1 MNDVE
6 QVSKWEMKEWL
17 PFESLLAELFARFV
31 NVRADEVDGAIEDAQ
46 RVICER
52 FGLDRSSL
60 FQNLEDG
67 ASTLLLTHVFQR
79 LGLPWPVEKRIDPA
93 TRAQYYWQPARAEPS
108 ADDSRIDARSMFPW
122 FYEQLRRGQTVV
134 VPDVQAL
141 GADAAK
147 DREFLNSYGTKST
160 VTVPLF
166 QGGTWLGILAFGS
179 VRERRDWPEGLVKRF
194 QFLADVFTNALARKR
209 ADEAQHHSE
218 ARFRHIADTAPVLIW
233 MAGPDKRCTFFNKT
247 WLDFTG
253 RAAAQE
259 MGDGWTAGVH
269 PDDLADCNRSYAA
282 AFDARRPFTLHYR
295 LRRHD
300 GEYRWITDHGVPC
313 QDAGGAFTGYLGSC
327 VDFTEHKIARQ
338 DLQKA
343 AAEWQTTFDSIPH
356 PVMLLDREFKI
367 LRANAAAAALAS
379 NAGGVVG
386 QRCSALLRGSCDHA
400 NCPLQTALQTNHY
413 AEAEIYDEKERRW
426 VRETVNPI
434 FDETRQVTGVVF
446 AVEDITKRKLSEE
459 KLLKSLAEI
468 ETLKDRL
475 QAEADYLKAEIKA
488 TAPVDTIT
496 GGSEAIRQA
505 LHQVR
510 QVAPTNSTVLI
521 CGETGVGKE
530 LFAEAIHNLSPR
542 RDRVIVKV
550 NCAALPPP
558 LVESELFGREK
569 GAYTGALT
577 RQGGRFEIADHS
589 TIFLDEVGEL
599 SLEVQAKLLRVL
611 QEGKFERL
619 GSPRTIQVN
628 LRLIAATHR
637 DLAEE
642 VRKGRFRQDLFYRI
656 NVFPIQVPPLRERQ
670 EDIPVLVWTFLEEL
684 SVRMGRKITKIPRK
698 TMETLQRYSWPG
710 NVRELR
716 NFIERSVIITSGETL
731 RIPQLADLQA
741 FNPPVTLAESE
752 REHIL
757 KVLETTLWHIKGPRG
772 AALKLGLKPSTLYT
786 RMQKLGI
793 PNRRQRDD
801 LRT

>member
-6 QVSKWEMKEWL
+6 QVSEWEIKEWL

-31 NVRADEVDGAIEDAQ
+31 NVHADEVDAAIEDAQ

-60 FQNLEDG
+60 FQNLEAG
-67 ASTLLLTHVFQR
+67 ASALLLTHVYQHR
-79 LGLPWPVEKRIDPA
+79 GLPFPVQKRPDPSSL
-93 TRAQYYWQPARAEPS
+93 AQYYWQPAGEEPS
-108 ADDSRIDARSMFPW
+108 ADDSRIDARIMFPW

-134 VPDVQAL
+134 VPNVQAL
-141 GADAAK
+141 GDDAAK
-147 DREFLNSYGTKST
+147 DREFLYAYGTKST
-160 VTVPLF
+160 VAVPLF
-166 QGGTWLGILAFGS
+166 LGGTWLGILAFGS
-179 VRERRDWPEGLVKRF
+179 VRQRRDWPEGLVKRF
-194 QFLADVFTNALARKR
+194 HFLADVFTNALARKR
-209 ADEAQHHSE
+209 ADEALRDSE
-218 ARFRHIADTAPVLIW
+218 TRFRHIANSAPVLIW
-233 MAGPDKRCTFFNKT
+233 MAGPDKRCIFFNKS

-253 RAAAQE
+253 RTAAQE
-259 MGDGWTAGVH
+259 IGDGWTAGVH
-269 PDDLADCNRSYAA
+269 PDDLPDCFKNYVN
-282 AFDARRPFTLHYR
+282 AFDARRPFILQYR

-300 GEYRWITDHGVPC
+300 GEYRWISDNGVPC
-313 QDAGGAFTGYLGSC
+313 HDAGGVFTGYIGSC
-327 VDFTEHKIARQ
+327 VDSTEHKIARHQ
-338 DLQKA
+338 LQEA
-343 AAEWQTTFDSIPH
+343 AAEWQATFDSIPH
-356 PVMLLDREFKI
+356 PVMLLDRQSKI
-367 LRANAAAAALAS
+367 VRANAAAALATG
-379 NAGGVVG
+379 ADGVVG
-386 QRCSALLRGSCDHA
+386 RRCFDPLRGCCDHV
-400 NCPLQTALQTNHY
+400 NCPLQAALQTNKH
-413 AEAEIYDEKERRW
+413 AEAEIYDEKKRRW

-434 FDETRQVTGVVF
+434 FDESRELTGVVF
-446 AVEDITKRKLSEE
+446 AVEDITERKFAEE
-459 KLLKSLAEI
+459 KLRKSLTEI
-468 ETLKDRL
+468 ESLKDRL
-475 QAEADYLKAEIKA
+475 QAEAEYLKAEIKA
-488 TAPVDTIT
+488 TTPFGTIT
-496 GGSEAIRQA
+496 GDSEAIRKA

-510 QVAPTNSTVLI
+510 QVAPTDSTVLI

-530 LFAEAIHNLSPR
+530 LFAEAIHDLSPR

-577 RQGGRFEIADHS
+577 RQGGRFEIADRS

-619 GSPRTIQVN
+619 GSPRTIKVN

-642 VRKGRFRQDLFYRI
+642 VRKGRFRQDLFYRL

-670 EDIPVLVWTFLEEL
+670 EDIPLLVWTFLEEL
-684 SVRMGRKITKIPRK
+684 SARMGRKVTKIPRK
-698 TMETLQRYSWPG
+698 TMELLQRYSWPG

-716 NFIERSVIITSGETL
+716 NFIERSVIITTGETL
-731 RIPQLADLQA
+731 RIPQLQELQA
-741 FNPPVTLAESE
+741 FNQPVTLAESE

-757 KVLETTLWHIKGPRG
+757 KILETTMWHIKGPRG